1 MALFYTFNFDSSSR
15 YMNSQ
20 LLREITPLT
29 QADCFTLFSR
39 VKTDFDFPLHYHEEF
54 ELNFI
59 HNGKGAKRVIG
70 DHMEEIEDLEL
81 VLVGPN
87 LQHGWFTHKLKGQA
101 LHEITIQFHRDLLDE
116 KFLHRNQM
124 SFIRKMFEKSL
135 RGILFSKETT
145 QAIVPRLFALTE
157 RHGFDSV
164 LELLSI
170 LHDLSTSR
178 NIRTLSNTSF
188 NNTDS
193 ISYNSRRI
201 NIVMEY
207 LNKNFD
213 KDVSL
218 NEAAKLIAMS
228 EVAFSRFFKLRTGK
242 TFVDTLNEVR
252 LGRASRMLID
262 TTQSINE
269 VAYKCGFNNMSNF
282 NRIFKKKKN
291 CTPKE
296 FRLAYNSSGVRTFV

>member
-1 MALFYTFNFDSSSR
+1 
-15 YMNSQ
+15 MNDK

-29 QADCFTLFSR
+29 QGDCFTLFSR
-39 VKTDFDFPLHYHEEF
+39 VKKDFDFPLHYHEEF

-59 HNGKGAKRVIG
+59 QNGNGAKRVIG
-70 DHMEEIEDLEL
+70 DHIEEIEDLEL

-87 LQHGWFTHKLKGQA
+87 LQHGWFTHKLQGQP
-101 LHEITIQFHRDLLDE
+101 LHEITIQFHRDLFDD

-124 SFIRKMFEKSL
+124 SAIRKMFEKSL
-135 RGILFSKETT
+135 KGILFSKETT
-145 QAIVPRLFALTE
+145 KGITPRLFALTE
-157 RHGFDSV
+157 KHGFDSV

-178 NIRTLSNTSF
+178 NIRILSNTTF
-188 NNTDS
+188 NNTET
-193 ISYNSRRI
+193 ISYNSRRV
-201 NIVMEY
+201 NTVMEH
-207 LNKNFD
+207 LNKNFQ

-218 NEAAKLIAMS
+218 NEVSKLIAMS

-252 LGRASRMLID
+252 LGHASRMLID

-269 VAYKCGFNNMSNF
+269 IAYRCGFNNMSNF

-296 FRLAYNSSGVRTFV
+296 FRLAYNSTGVRTFV